1 MVNAVDSWLQRREMT
16 IEKTAS
22 ELKHIYK
29 SLSWQLL
36 EVTENAAIAAA
47 RAAGQGD
54 KNLADKAAVDAMR
67 TALTR
72 IPGVSSNI
80 KIGEGERDD
89 APMLFIG
96 EKIGEGDVNI
106 DIAVDPLEN
115 TNATANLNS
124 GAVCVLAAAPSG
136 GLIQA
141 SDTYMDKLCVGKDA
155 ADYVDIRLAPEENV
169 RRLAKALKRRD
180 HRELT
185 ITVLDRPRNEELI
198 KRLRS
203 TGARVR
209 LIMDGDLMP
218 SVFSCFKGVG
228 VHAVMGIGAA
238 PEGVIS
244 AAAIKLLGGK
254 MQAIWNPKDEAD
266 ESRLKKMG
274 VRLGDVYTQDD
285 LAPADDLIFCATAV
299 TPIMTTSKAVLEGVS
314 FFPGGAKTSS
324 LVITR
329 GFMNF
334 VPTTHVL
341 DPLVFEEEK
350 SEFRLY

>member
-1 MVNAVDSWLQRREMT
+1 MT
-16 IEKTAS
+16 IEKTTTES
-22 ELKHIYK
+22 HHIYK

-54 KNLADKAAVDAMR
+54 KHLADKAAVDAMR
-67 TALTR
+67 SALDR

-96 EKIGEGDVNI
+96 EKIGDGDVNI

-155 ADYVDIRLAPEENV
+155 ADYVDITLPPEENV

-180 HRELT
+180 NRELT

-198 KRLRS
+198 RRLRS

-209 LIMDGDLMP
+209 LILDGDLLP

-254 MQAIWNPKDEAD
+254 MQAIWKPKDAAD
-266 ESRLKKMG
+266 EARLKKMG
-274 VRLGDVYTQDD
+274 VRLGEVYTQDD
-285 LAPADDLIFCATAV
+285 LAPADNLIFCATAV

-314 FFPGGAKTSS
+314 FFPGGAKTDS

-341 DPLVFEEEK
+341 DPQVFEEEK

>member
-1 MVNAVDSWLQRREMT
+1 MSDENNLGD
-16 IEKTAS
+16 
-22 ELKHIYK
+22 LKDLYK

-54 KNLADKAAVDAMR
+54 KNLADAAAVDAMR
-67 TALTR
+67 STLNQ
-72 IPGVSSNI
+72 IPGVSSLI

-96 EKIGEGDVNI
+96 EKLGKGNINI

-124 GAVCVLAAAPSG
+124 GAVCVLAAAPRG
-136 GLIQA
+136 GLINA
-141 SDTYMDKLCVGKDA
+141 SDTYADKLCVGRDA

-169 RRLAKALKRRD
+169 NRLAKALKRRSNN
-180 HRELT
+180 ELT
-185 ITVLDRPRNEELI
+185 ITVLDRPRNAELI
-198 KRLRS
+198 RRLRS

-209 LIMDGDLMP
+209 LILDGDLMP
-218 SVFSCFKGVG
+218 CVFSCFKGVG

-244 AAAIKLLGGK
+244 AAAVKLLGGK
-254 MQAIWNPKDEAD
+254 MQAIWKPKDEAD
-266 ESRLKKMG
+266 AERLTKMG
-274 VRLGDVYTQDD
+274 VRLDEVYTQDD
-285 LAPADDLIFCATAV
+285 LAPGDDLIFCATAV
-299 TPIMTTSKAVLEGVS
+299 TPVLTTSKAVLEGVS

-324 LVITR
+324 MVITK

-341 DPLVFEEEK
+341 DREVFDEEE

>member
-1 MVNAVDSWLQRREMT
+1 MADEQKTDDLRE
-16 IEKTAS
+16 
-22 ELKHIYK
+22 LYK

-54 KNLADKAAVDAMR
+54 KNLADAAAVNAMR
-67 TALTR
+67 TALNR
-72 IPGVSSNI
+72 IPGVSCEI

-96 EKIGEGDVNI
+96 EKLGNGKVNI

-136 GLIQA
+136 GLINA

-169 RRLAKALKRRD
+169 NRLAKALKRRD
-180 HRELT
+180 KAELT

-198 KRLRS
+198 SRLRS

-218 SVFSCFKGVG
+218 CVFSCFKGVG

-244 AAAIKLLGGK
+244 AAAVKLLGGK
-254 MQAIWNPKDEAD
+254 MQAIWKARNDAD
-266 ESRLKKMG
+266 RERLIGMG
-274 VRLGDVYTQDD
+274 IDLNRVYTQDD
-285 LAPADDLIFCATAV
+285 LAPAHDLVFVATAV
-299 TPIMTTSKAVLEGVS
+299 TPVMTTSKAVLEGVS

-341 DPLVFEEEK
+341 DPTVFEEEK

>member
-1 MVNAVDSWLQRREMT
+1 MTVKKTTTELQ
-16 IEKTAS
+16 
-22 ELKHIYK
+22 HIYK

-67 TALTR
+67 TALGR

-96 EKIGEGDVNI
+96 EKIGEGEVNI

-155 ADYVDIRLAPEENV
+155 ADYVDISLSPEENV

-180 HRELT
+180 YRELT
-185 ITVLDRPRNEELI
+185 ITVLDRPRNEGLI
-198 KRLRS
+198 RRLRS

-254 MQAIWNPKDEAD
+254 MQAVWKPKDQAD
-266 ESRLKKMG
+266 EERLKKMG
-274 VRLGDVYTQDD
+274 VRLGEVYTQDY
-285 LAPADDLIFCATAV
+285 LAPADNLIFCATAV

-314 FFPGGAKTSS
+314 FFPGGAKTNS

-341 DPLVFEEEK
+341 DPEVFEEEK

>member
-1 MVNAVDSWLQRREMT
+1 MAE
-16 IEKTAS
+16 EKNS
-22 ELKHIYK
+22 GDLKALYK

-36 EVTENAAIAAA
+36 EVTENAAMAAA
-47 RAAGQGD
+47 RAAGHGD
-54 KNLADKAAVDAMR
+54 KNLADAAAVDAMR
-67 TALTR
+67 EALNR
-72 IPGVSSNI
+72 IPGISSEI

-96 EKIGEGDVNI
+96 EKLGKGNLNI

-124 GAVCVLAAAPSG
+124 GAVCVLAAAPRG
-136 GLIQA
+136 GLTQA

-155 ADYVDIRLAPEENV
+155 ADYVDIRLSPEENV
-169 RRLAKALKRRD
+169 NRLAKALKRRD
-180 HRELT
+180 KAELT
-185 ITVLDRPRNEELI
+185 ITVLDRPRNAELI
-198 KRLRS
+198 SRLRS

-209 LIMDGDLMP
+209 LILDGDLMP
-218 SVFSCFKGVG
+218 CVFSCFKGVG

-244 AAAIKLLGGK
+244 AAAVRLLGGK
-254 MQAIWNPKDEAD
+254 MQAIFKPKNEEDKQ
-266 ESRLKKMG
+266 RLLKMG
-274 VRLGDVYTQDD
+274 VRLDEVYTQNE
-285 LAPADDLIFCATAV
+285 LAMSEDLIFCATAV

-341 DPLVFEEEK
+341 DRKVFDEER

>member
-1 MVNAVDSWLQRREMT
+1 MT
-16 IEKTAS
+16 NEKTAS
-22 ELKHIYK
+22 ELKQIYK

-54 KNLADKAAVDAMR
+54 KNLADAAAVDAMR
-67 TALTR
+67 SSLNK
-72 IPGVSSNI
+72 IPGISVNV

-96 EKIGEGDVNI
+96 ERIGDGDVQI

-180 HRELT
+180 NRELT

-218 SVFSCFKGVG
+218 CVFSCFKGVG

-244 AAAIKLLGGK
+244 AAAIRLLGGK
-254 MQAIWNPKDEAD
+254 MQAIWKPKNAEDE
-266 ESRLKKMG
+266 ERLKKMG
-274 VRLGDVYTQDD
+274 VRLNEVYTQDD
-285 LAPADDLIFCATAV
+285 LAPAEDLIFCATAV
-299 TPIMTTSKAVLEGVS
+299 TPILTTSKAVLEGVS
-314 FFPGGAKTSS
+314 FFPGGAKTNS

-341 DPLVFEEEK
+341 HAEIFEKEK

>member
-1 MVNAVDSWLQRREMT
+1 MTVKKTTTELQ
-16 IEKTAS
+16 
-22 ELKHIYK
+22 HVYK

-67 TALTR
+67 TALGR

-96 EKIGEGDVNI
+96 EKIGEGEVNI

-155 ADYVDIRLAPEENV
+155 ADYVDITLSPEENV

-180 HRELT
+180 YRELT

-198 KRLRS
+198 RRLRS

-254 MQAIWNPKDEAD
+254 MQAVWKPKDQAD
-266 ESRLKKMG
+266 EERLKKMG
-274 VRLGDVYTQDD
+274 VRLGEVYTQDD
-285 LAPADDLIFCATAV
+285 LAPADNLIFCATAV
-299 TPIMTTSKAVLEGVS
+299 TPILTTSKAVLEGVS
-314 FFPGGAKTSS
+314 FFPGGAKTNS

-341 DPLVFEEEK
+341 DPEVFEEEK

>member
-1 MVNAVDSWLQRREMT
+1 MAD
-16 IEKTAS
+16 EKKLGD
-22 ELKHIYK
+22 LKGLYK

-67 TALTR
+67 TALNQ
-72 IPGVSSNI
+72 IPGVSSVI

-96 EKIGEGDVNI
+96 EKLGKGDINI

-124 GAVCVLAAAPSG
+124 GAVCVLAAAPRG
-136 GLIQA
+136 GLIHA
-141 SDTYMDKLCVGKDA
+141 SDSYVDKLCVGRDA
-155 ADYVDIRLAPEENV
+155 ANYVDIRLEPEENV
-169 RRLAKALKRRD
+169 NRLAKALKRRSNN
-180 HRELT
+180 ELT

-198 KRLRS
+198 RRLRS

-218 SVFSCFKGVG
+218 CVFACFKGVG

-244 AAAIKLLGGK
+244 AAAVKLLGGK
-254 MQAIWNPKDEAD
+254 MQAIWKPRDEKDAE
-266 ESRLKKMG
+266 RLTKMG
-274 VRLGDVYTQDD
+274 IRLDDVYTQDD
-285 LAPADDLIFCATAV
+285 LAPGDDLIFCATAV
-299 TPIMTTSKAVLEGVS
+299 TPVMTTSKAVLEGVS

-341 DPLVFEEEK
+341 DHTVFEEEG

>member
-1 MVNAVDSWLQRREMT
+1 MANEQKDEDLQ
-16 IEKTAS
+16 
-22 ELKHIYK
+22 ELYK

-36 EVTENAAIAAA
+36 EVTENAAMAAA
-47 RAAGQGD
+47 RAAGRGD
-54 KNLADKAAVDAMR
+54 KNLADAAAVNAMR
-67 TALTR
+67 KALKR
-72 IPGVSSNI
+72 IPGISIEI

-96 EKIGEGDVNI
+96 EKLGDGHLVV

-136 GLIQA
+136 GLINA

-155 ADYVDIRLAPEENV
+155 ADHVDIRLSPEENV
-169 RRLAKALKRRD
+169 DRLAKALKRHD
-180 HRELT
+180 KAELT
-185 ITVLDRPRNEELI
+185 ITVLDRPRNAELI
-198 KRLRS
+198 SRLRS

-209 LIMDGDLMP
+209 LIPDGDLMP
-218 SVFSCFKGVG
+218 CVFSCFEGVG

-238 PEGVIS
+238 PEGVI
-244 AAAIKLLGGK
+244 AAAAVKLLRGK
-254 MQAIWNPKDEAD
+254 MQVIWKARDDSDRE
-266 ESRLKKMG
+266 RLANMG
-274 VRLGDVYTQDD
+274 IDLNRVYTQDD
-285 LAPADDLIFCATAV
+285 LAPADDLVFCATAV
-299 TPIMTTSKAVLEGVS
+299 TPVMTTSKAVLEGVS
-314 FFPGGAKTSS
+314 FFPGGAKTNS

-341 DPLVFEEEK
+341 DREVFEEER

>member
-1 MVNAVDSWLQRREMT
+1 MAE
-16 IEKTAS
+16 EKQS
-22 ELKHIYK
+22 GDLKSLYK

-36 EVTENAAIAAA
+36 EVTENAAMAAA
-47 RAAGQGD
+47 RAAGHGD
-54 KNLADKAAVDAMR
+54 KNLADAAAVDAMR
-67 TALTR
+67 QTLNR
-72 IPGVSSNI
+72 IPGISSEI
-80 KIGEGERDD
+80 KIGEGERDN

-96 EKIGEGDVNI
+96 EKLGKGNLNI

-124 GAVCVLAAAPSG
+124 GAVCVLAAAPRG
-136 GLIQA
+136 GLTQA

-155 ADYVDIRLAPEENV
+155 ADYVDIRQSPEENV
-169 RRLAKALKRRD
+169 NRLAKALKRRD
-180 HRELT
+180 KAELT
-185 ITVLDRPRNEELI
+185 ITVLDRPRNAELI
-198 KRLRS
+198 SRLRS

-209 LIMDGDLMP
+209 LILDGDLMP
-218 SVFSCFKGVG
+218 CVFSCFKGVG

-244 AAAIKLLGGK
+244 AAAVRLLGGK
-254 MQAIWNPKDEAD
+254 MQAIFKPKNEEDKQ
-266 ESRLKKMG
+266 RLLKMG
-274 VRLGDVYTQDD
+274 VRLDEVYTQNE
-285 LAPADDLIFCATAV
+285 LAMSEDLIFCATAV

-341 DPLVFEEEK
+341 DRKVFDEER

>member
-1 MVNAVDSWLQRREMT
+1 MT
-16 IEKTAS
+16 IEKTAN
-22 ELKHIYK
+22 EIKHVYK

-54 KNLADKAAVDAMR
+54 KNLADAAAVDAMR
-67 TALTR
+67 AALNR
-72 IPGVSSNI
+72 IPGVSCNI

-96 EKIGEGDVNI
+96 EKLGEGEVNI

-136 GLIQA
+136 GLVQA

-169 RRLAKALKRRD
+169 RRLAKALKRQD

-198 KRLRS
+198 RRLRS

-254 MQAIWNPKDEAD
+254 MQAIWKPKDAAD
-266 ESRLKKMG
+266 EERMEKMG
-274 VRLGDVYTQDD
+274 VRLGEVYTQDD
-285 LAPADDLIFCATAV
+285 LAPADNLIFCATAV

>member
-1 MVNAVDSWLQRREMT
+1 MT
-16 IEKTAS
+16 DEDKS
-22 ELKHIYK
+22 GDLKALYK

-36 EVTENAAIAAA
+36 EVTENAAMAAA
-47 RAAGQGD
+47 RAAGHGD
-54 KNLADKAAVDAMR
+54 KYLADAAAVDAMR
-67 TALTR
+67 TALNR
-72 IPGVSSNI
+72 IDGISIEI

-96 EKIGEGDVNI
+96 ERLGKGQIVV

-141 SDTYMDKLCVGKDA
+141 SDTYMDKLCVGRDA
-155 ADYVDIRLAPEENV
+155 ADYVDIRLEPEDNV
-169 RRLAKALKRRD
+169 HRLARALKRRD
-180 HRELT
+180 TRELT
-185 ITVLDRPRNEELI
+185 ITVLDRERNAELVS
-198 KRLRS
+198 KLRS

-209 LIMDGDLMP
+209 LIPDGDLMP
-218 SVFSCFKGVG
+218 CIFSCFRGVG

-244 AAAIKLLGGK
+244 AAAVKLLGGK
-254 MQAIWNPKDEAD
+254 MQAIWKPRDDAD
-266 ESRLKKMG
+266 RERMIAMG
-274 VRLGDVYTQDD
+274 VRVDDVYTQDD

-299 TPIMTTSKAVLEGVS
+299 TPVMTTSKAVLEGVS
-314 FFPGGAKTSS
+314 FFPGGAKTKS

-334 VPTTHVL
+334 VPTTHIL
-341 DPLVFEEEK
+341 DREVFEAEK

>member
-1 MVNAVDSWLQRREMT
+1 MTVKKTTTELQ
-16 IEKTAS
+16 
-22 ELKHIYK
+22 HIYK

-67 TALTR
+67 TALGR

-96 EKIGEGDVNI
+96 EKIGEGEVNI

-141 SDTYMDKLCVGKDA
+141 SDTYMDKLCVGTDA
-155 ADYVDIRLAPEENV
+155 ADYVDISLSPEENV

-180 HRELT
+180 YRELT

-198 KRLRS
+198 RRLRS

-254 MQAIWNPKDEAD
+254 MQAVWKPKDQAD
-266 ESRLKKMG
+266 EERLKKMG
-274 VRLGDVYTQDD
+274 VRLGEVYTQDD
-285 LAPADDLIFCATAV
+285 LAPADNLIFCATAV

-314 FFPGGAKTSS
+314 FFPGGAKTNS

-341 DPLVFEEEK
+341 DPEVFDEEK

>member
-1 MVNAVDSWLQRREMT
+1 MIV
-16 IEKTAS
+16 EKTAS
-22 ELKHIYK
+22 EMKHLYK

-54 KNLADKAAVDAMR
+54 KNLADAAAVDAMR
-67 TALTR
+67 TALNR
-72 IPGVSSNI
+72 IPGVSCNI

-155 ADYVDIRLAPEENV
+155 ADYVDIRLAPEENI

-180 HRELT
+180 NRELT

-209 LIMDGDLMP
+209 LILDGDLMP

-254 MQAIWNPKDEAD
+254 MQAIWKPKDAAD
-266 ESRLKKMG
+266 EARLKKMG
-274 VRLGDVYTQDD
+274 IRLGEVYTQDD
-285 LAPADDLIFCATAV
+285 LAPADNLIFCATAV

-314 FFPGGAKTSS
+314 FFPGGAKTDS

-341 DPLVFEEEK
+341 DPVVFEEEK

>member
-1 MVNAVDSWLQRREMT
+1 MT
-16 IEKTAS
+16 IEKTTTES
-22 ELKHIYK
+22 HHIYK

-54 KNLADKAAVDAMR
+54 KHLADKAAVDAMR
-67 TALTR
+67 SALDR

-96 EKIGEGDVNI
+96 EKIGDGDVNI

-155 ADYVDIRLAPEENV
+155 ADYVDITLPPEENV

-180 HRELT
+180 NRELT

-198 KRLRS
+198 RRLRS

-209 LIMDGDLMP
+209 LILDGDLMP

-254 MQAIWNPKDEAD
+254 MQSIWKPKDAAD
-266 ESRLKKMG
+266 ETRLEKMG
-274 VRLGDVYTQDD
+274 IRLGEVYTQDD
-285 LAPADDLIFCATAV
+285 LAPADNLIFCATAV

-314 FFPGGAKTSS
+314 FFPGGAKTDS

-329 GFMNF
+329 GFMDF

-341 DPLVFEEEK
+341 DPVVFEEEK

>member
-1 MVNAVDSWLQRREMT
+1 MAKEQKDEDLQ
-16 IEKTAS
+16 
-22 ELKHIYK
+22 ELYK

-36 EVTENAAIAAA
+36 EVTENAAMAAA
-47 RAAGQGD
+47 RAAGRGD
-54 KNLADKAAVDAMR
+54 KNLADAAAVNAMR
-67 TALTR
+67 KALKR
-72 IPGVSSNI
+72 IPGISIEI

-96 EKIGEGDVNI
+96 EKLGDGHLVV

-136 GLIQA
+136 GLINA

-155 ADYVDIRLAPEENV
+155 ADHVDIRLSPEENV
-169 RRLAKALKRRD
+169 DRLAKALKRHD
-180 HRELT
+180 KAELT
-185 ITVLDRPRNEELI
+185 ITVLDRPRNAELI
-198 KRLRS
+198 SRLRS

-209 LIMDGDLMP
+209 LIPDGDLMP
-218 SVFSCFKGVG
+218 CVFSCFEGVG

-238 PEGVIS
+238 PEGVI
-244 AAAIKLLGGK
+244 AAAAVKLLRGK
-254 MQAIWNPKDEAD
+254 MQVIWKARDDSDRE
-266 ESRLKKMG
+266 RLANMG
-274 VRLGDVYTQDD
+274 IDLNRVYTQDD
-285 LAPADDLIFCATAV
+285 LAPADDLVFCATAV
-299 TPIMTTSKAVLEGVS
+299 TPVMTTSKAVLEGVS

-341 DPLVFEEEK
+341 DREVFEEER

>member
-1 MVNAVDSWLQRREMT
+1 MTVKKTTTELQ
-16 IEKTAS
+16 
-22 ELKHIYK
+22 HIYK

-67 TALTR
+67 TALGR

-96 EKIGEGDVNI
+96 EKIGEGEVNI

-155 ADYVDIRLAPEENV
+155 ADYVDISLSPEENV

-180 HRELT
+180 YRELT

-198 KRLRS
+198 RRLRS

-254 MQAIWNPKDEAD
+254 MQAVWKPKDQAD
-266 ESRLKKMG
+266 EERLNKMG
-274 VRLGDVYTQDD
+274 VRLGEVYTQDD
-285 LAPADDLIFCATAV
+285 LAPADNLIFCATAV

-314 FFPGGAKTSS
+314 FFPGGAKTNS

-341 DPLVFEEEK
+341 DPGVFGEEK

>member
-1 MVNAVDSWLQRREMT
+1 MAD
-16 IEKTAS
+16 EKKLGD
-22 ELKHIYK
+22 LKDLYK

-67 TALTR
+67 TALNQ
-72 IPGVSSNI
+72 IPGVSSVI

-96 EKIGEGDVNI
+96 EKLGKGDINI

-124 GAVCVLAAAPSG
+124 GAVCVLAAAPRG
-136 GLIQA
+136 GLIHA
-141 SDTYMDKLCVGKDA
+141 SDSYVDKLCVGRDA
-155 ADYVDIRLAPEENV
+155 ANYVDIRLEPEENV
-169 RRLAKALKRRD
+169 NRLAKALKRRSNN
-180 HRELT
+180 ELT

-198 KRLRS
+198 RRLRS

-218 SVFSCFKGVG
+218 CVFACFKGVG

-244 AAAIKLLGGK
+244 AAAVKLLGGK
-254 MQAIWNPKDEAD
+254 MQAIWKPRDEKDAE
-266 ESRLKKMG
+266 RLTKMG
-274 VRLGDVYTQDD
+274 IRLDDVYTQDD
-285 LAPADDLIFCATAV
+285 LAPGDDLIFCATAV
-299 TPIMTTSKAVLEGVS
+299 TPVMTTSKAVLEGVS

-341 DPLVFEEEK
+341 DHTVFEEEG

>member
-1 MVNAVDSWLQRREMT
+1 MT
-16 IEKTAS
+16 DEDKS
-22 ELKHIYK
+22 GDLKALYK

-36 EVTENAAIAAA
+36 EVTENAAMAAA
-47 RAAGQGD
+47 RAAGHGD
-54 KNLADKAAVDAMR
+54 KYLADAAAVDAMR
-67 TALTR
+67 TALNR
-72 IPGVSSNI
+72 IDGISIEI

-96 EKIGEGDVNI
+96 ERLGKGQIVV

-141 SDTYMDKLCVGKDA
+141 SDTYMDKLCVGRDA
-155 ADYVDIRLAPEENV
+155 ADYVDIRLEPEDNV
-169 RRLAKALKRRD
+169 HRLARALKRRD
-180 HRELT
+180 TRELT
-185 ITVLDRPRNEELI
+185 ITVLDRERNAELVS
-198 KRLRS
+198 KLRS

-209 LIMDGDLMP
+209 LIPDGDLMP
-218 SVFSCFKGVG
+218 CIFSCFRGVG

-244 AAAIKLLGGK
+244 AAAVKLLGGK
-254 MQAIWNPKDEAD
+254 MQAIWKPRDDAD
-266 ESRLKKMG
+266 RERMIAMG
-274 VRLGDVYTQDD
+274 VRVDDVYTQDD

-299 TPIMTTSKAVLEGVS
+299 TPVMTTSKAVLEGVS
-314 FFPGGAKTSS
+314 FFPGGAKTNS

-329 GFMNF
+329 GF
-334 VPTTHVL
+334 
-341 DPLVFEEEK
+341 
-350 SEFRLY
+350 

>member
-1 MVNAVDSWLQRREMT
+1 MANEQKDED
-16 IEKTAS
+16 
-22 ELKHIYK
+22 LKQLYK

-47 RAAGQGD
+47 RAAGRGD
-54 KNLADKAAVDAMR
+54 KNLADAAAVNAMR
-67 TALTR
+67 KALKR
-72 IPGVSSNI
+72 IPGISIEI

-96 EKIGEGDVNI
+96 EKLGEGHLVV

-136 GLIQA
+136 GLINA

-155 ADYVDIRLAPEENV
+155 ADYVDIRLSPEENV
-169 RRLAKALKRRD
+169 DRLAKALKRRD
-180 HRELT
+180 KAELT
-185 ITVLDRPRNEELI
+185 ITVLDRPRNAELI
-198 KRLRS
+198 SRLRS

-209 LIMDGDLMP
+209 LIPDGDLMP
-218 SVFSCFKGVG
+218 CVFSCFKGVG

-238 PEGVIS
+238 PEGVI
-244 AAAIKLLGGK
+244 AAAAVKLLSGK
-254 MQAIWNPKDEAD
+254 MQVIWKARDDAD
-266 ESRLKKMG
+266 SARLTNMG
-274 VRLGDVYTQDD
+274 IDLDRVYTQDD
-285 LAPADDLIFCATAV
+285 LAPADDLVFCATAV
-299 TPIMTTSKAVLEGVS
+299 TPVMTTSKAVLEGVS

-341 DPLVFEEEK
+341 DREVFEEEK

>member
-1 MVNAVDSWLQRREMT
+1 MT

-22 ELKHIYK
+22 EVKHLYK

-47 RAAGQGD
+47 QAAGQGD
-54 KNLADKAAVDAMR
+54 KNLADAAAVDAMR
-67 TALTR
+67 SALNR
-72 IPGVSSNI
+72 IPGVSCNI

-96 EKIGEGDVNI
+96 EKIGEGDLNI

-155 ADYVDIRLAPEENV
+155 ADYVDIRLAPEENI

-180 HRELT
+180 NRELT

-209 LIMDGDLMP
+209 LILDGDLMP

-254 MQAIWNPKDEAD
+254 MQAIWKPKNAAD
-266 ESRLKKMG
+266 EVRLEKMG
-274 VRLGDVYTQDD
+274 VRLGEVYTQDD
-285 LAPADDLIFCATAV
+285 LAPADNLIFCATAV

-314 FFPGGAKTSS
+314 FFPGGAKTDS

-341 DPLVFEEEK
+341 DPVVFEEEK

>member
-1 MVNAVDSWLQRREMT
+1 MAYEQNDDNL
-16 IEKTAS
+16 K
-22 ELKHIYK
+22 ELYK

-36 EVTENAAIAAA
+36 EVTENAAMAAA
-47 RAAGQGD
+47 RAAGHGD
-54 KNLADKAAVDAMR
+54 KNLADAAAVNAMR
-67 TALTR
+67 TALNR
-72 IPGVSSNI
+72 IDGISIEI

-96 EKIGEGDVNI
+96 EKLGSGGINI

-124 GAVCVLAAAPSG
+124 GAVCVLAAAPRG
-136 GLIQA
+136 GLVNA
-141 SDTYMDKLCVGKDA
+141 SDTYMDKLCVGKEA
-155 ADYVDIRLAPEENV
+155 AGLVDIRFEPEENV
-169 RRLAKALKRRD
+169 NLLAKALKRRD
-180 HRELT
+180 KAELT
-185 ITVLDRPRNEELI
+185 ITVLDRERNAELI
-198 KRLRS
+198 RRLRS

-209 LIMDGDLMP
+209 LIPDGDLMP

-254 MQAIWNPKDEAD
+254 MQAIWKARDDAD
-266 ESRLKKMG
+266 RERLSEMG
-274 VRLGDVYTQDD
+274 IDLDRVYTQDD
-285 LAPADDLIFCATAV
+285 LAPAHDLIFCATAV

-314 FFPGGAKTSS
+314 FFPGGAKTNS

-329 GFMNF
+329 GFMNY
-334 VPTTHVL
+334 VPTTHIL
-341 DPLVFEEEK
+341 DREVFEEEK